1 MYNIV
6 IKKNDRFYF
15 MLLAMCML
23 LGMLSPNMSA
33 QGMSNADITGK
44 VVDQYGN
51 PVSDVT
57 VTMKNSN
64 FKAVTGVDG
73 IFKFQLKKGDILC
86 LSHPGFIHKEIKVN
100 KLKNTE
106 RVFKVTLDEHFIKDK
121 EVISGPYEGK
131 DKNHFLG
138 SASTIYTD
146 KLSSMMGTTIL
157 PALEGRLSG
166 LNITQYRGARVHQT
180 SANSTSDIVGNVPVF
195 GEGFYSD
202 NTEFNV
208 GSRGIAPVVV
218 IDGIQRELYSIDPE
232 AIESVSIQKDALS
245 SMFLGMRSSRGA
257 LVITTKEPIKQ
268 GFQLSF
274 TGRFGV
280 QSALKTPNPLS
291 AHQYAYLLNEALQN
305 DGKEPF
311 YTYDDFNKFRTQSNP
326 YTHPNVNWFDEIL
339 NKTSTTQSYNLNVT
353 GGNKFAQYFV
363 SVGYMG
369 ENGLFSNPTESDA
382 HDTNLSYSRYMISS
396 KVNIN
401 ITDDFTAKVTLLGRV
416 EDGNQPGAK
425 YSNLLNAIYTTPNNA
440 YPIKNPNGTWGGNVT
455 FDNNLMSQAINSGYI
470 MDTARDMVGGINL
483 KYDFNKLVKGL
494 SARLVGNV
502 SIQNR
507 SYTERSKR
515 APVHSYGFDKEGK
528 EIYTQYGSSNSQIN
542 RFYSVTSYQQMYG
555 QFAVDY
561 NRRFG
566 VHGVK
571 ATLMGDTRHTLANY
585 DLPQL
590 PSNIIAD
597 VAYDYAEKYFVQ
609 AALSESYYNR
619 YAPGKRWG
627 TFYAFG
633 LGWDI
638 SKEDFME
645 NADWLNQL
653 KLRGVFGKTGNGI
666 DNSGYYMYRQTFSHI
681 GTAGY
686 PLGTEMSAMGNVTM
700 ENTPL
705 ANPFLTW
712 EKAYKLNVGVDLAMF
727 NNRLKFT
734 ADYYNDK
741 YFDLLQNRGK
751 SIELIGQYYPMENIG
766 KVRRFGGDLSIT
778 YQDRVNDFSYYVS
791 ANWSCEQSKLLYM
804 DEQEV
809 PEEYLRQTGRP
820 AGAIY
825 GLVADGF
832 FTTREEIEKSPVIEG
847 FENIQPGDIKYKDL
861 NNDKVINEFDRT
873 VIGGDKP
880 YSYFGIDLGFKWRGL
895 DFSMFWQ
902 GAYNR
907 DLYLQDWTLLEGF
920 QANGRYYGQAYENM
934 LGRWT
939 PETAESATFPRLTA
953 GGNEYNRGNGWNSS
967 FWLRSGN
974 FIRLKDIS
982 LGYNLPD
989 SFCNNYL
996 GGLRLKIFVNGQ
1008 NLFTKSACDLVD
1020 PEVGFTSYPLQRCI
1034 STGINYNRQ
1043 IKKFPTEKQNVSLKH
1058 ILT

>member
-686 PLGTEMSAMGNVTM
+686 PLGTEMSAMGTVTM

-1034 STGINYNRQ
+1034 STGINIR
-1043 IKKFPTEKQNVSLKH
+1043 F
-1058 ILT
+1058 

>member
-33 QGMSNADITGK
+33 QGKNNHADITGK

-51 PVSDVT
+51 PVPDVT

-64 FKAVTGVDG
+64 FKVVTGVDG

-100 KLKNTE
+100 KLKKTE
-106 RVFKVTLDEHFIKDK
+106 RVFRVTLDEHFIKDK
-121 EVISGPYEGK
+121 ELISGPYEGK

-166 LNITQYRGARVHQT
+166 LNITQYRGARIHQT

-339 NKTSTTQSYNLNVT
+339 NNTSTTQSYNLNVT

-483 KYDFNKLVKGL
+483 KYDFDKLVKGL

-515 APVHSYGFDKEGK
+515 APVYSYGLDKEGK
-528 EIYTQYGSSNSQIN
+528 EIYTQYGSSDSQIN
-542 RFYSVTSYQQMYG
+542 KFYSVTSYQQMYG

-566 VHGVK
+566 VHGIK
-571 ATLMGDTRHTLANY
+571 ATLMGDTRHTLVNY

-597 VAYDYAEKYFVQ
+597 VAYDYAEKYFLQ

-638 SKEDFME
+638 SNENFME
-645 NADWLNQL
+645 SADWLNQL
-653 KLRGVFGKTGNGI
+653 KIRGVFGKTGNGI

-778 YQDRVNDFSYYVS
+778 YQGRVNDLSYYVS

-832 FTTREEIEKSPVIEG
+832 FTTREEIEKSPVIDG

-920 QANGRYYGQAYENM
+920 QANGRYYGQAYENI

-1034 STGINYNRQ
+1034 STGINIR
-1043 IKKFPTEKQNVSLKH
+1043 F
-1058 ILT
+1058 

>member
-180 SANSTSDIVGNVPVF
+180 SANSTSDIVGNVSVF

-1034 STGINYNRQ
+1034 STGINIR
-1043 IKKFPTEKQNVSLKH
+1043 F
-1058 ILT
+1058 

>member
-33 QGMSNADITGK
+33 QGKNNHADITGK

-51 PVSDVT
+51 PVPDVT

-64 FKAVTGVDG
+64 FKVVTGVDG

-100 KLKNTE
+100 KLKKTE
-106 RVFKVTLDEHFIKDK
+106 RVFRVTLDEHFIKDK
-121 EVISGPYEGK
+121 ELISGPYEGK

-339 NKTSTTQSYNLNVT
+339 NNTSTTQSYNLNVT

-483 KYDFNKLVKGL
+483 KYDFDKLVKGL

-515 APVHSYGFDKEGK
+515 APVYSYGLDKEGK
-528 EIYTQYGSSNSQIN
+528 EIYTQYGSSDSQIN
-542 RFYSVTSYQQMYG
+542 KFYSVTSYQQMYG

-566 VHGVK
+566 VHGIK
-571 ATLMGDTRHTLANY
+571 ATLMGDTRHTLVNY

-597 VAYDYAEKYFVQ
+597 VAYDYAEKYFLQ

-638 SKEDFME
+638 SKENFME

-778 YQDRVNDFSYYVS
+778 YQGRVNDLSYYVS

-832 FTTREEIEKSPVIEG
+832 FTTREEIEKSPVIDG

-920 QANGRYYGQAYENM
+920 QANGRYYGQAYENI

-1034 STGINYNRQ
+1034 STGINIR
-1043 IKKFPTEKQNVSLKH
+1043 F
-1058 ILT
+1058 

>member
-339 NKTSTTQSYNLNVT
+339 NNTSTTQSYNLNVT

-528 EIYTQYGSSNSQIN
+528 EIYTQYGSSDSQIN
-542 RFYSVTSYQQMYG
+542 KFYSVTSYQQMYG

-566 VHGVK
+566 VHGIK

-597 VAYDYAEKYFVQ
+597 VAYDYAEKYFLQ

-1034 STGINYNRQ
+1034 STGINIR
-1043 IKKFPTEKQNVSLKH
+1043 F
-1058 ILT
+1058 

>member
-33 QGMSNADITGK
+33 QGKNNHADITGK

-64 FKAVTGVDG
+64 FKVVTGVDG

-100 KLKNTE
+100 KLKKTE
-106 RVFKVTLDEHFIKDK
+106 RVFRVTLDEHFIKDK
-121 EVISGPYEGK
+121 ELISGPYEGK
-131 DKNHFLG
+131 DKKHFLG

-166 LNITQYRGARVHQT
+166 LNITQYRGARIHQT

-339 NKTSTTQSYNLNVT
+339 NNTSTTQSYNLNVT

-483 KYDFNKLVKGL
+483 KYDFDKLVKGL

-515 APVHSYGFDKEGK
+515 APVYSYGLDKEGK
-528 EIYTQYGSSNSQIN
+528 EIYTQYGSSDSQIN
-542 RFYSVTSYQQMYG
+542 KFYSVTSYQQMYG

-566 VHGVK
+566 VHGIK
-571 ATLMGDTRHTLANY
+571 ATLMGDTRHTLVNY

-597 VAYDYAEKYFVQ
+597 VAYDYAEKYFLQ

-638 SKEDFME
+638 SKENFME

-778 YQDRVNDFSYYVS
+778 YQGRVNDLSYYVS

-832 FTTREEIEKSPVIEG
+832 FTTREEIEKSPVIDG

-974 FIRLKDIS
+974 FIRLKNIS

-1034 STGINYNRQ
+1034 STGINIR
-1043 IKKFPTEKQNVSLKH
+1043 F
-1058 ILT
+1058 

>member
-33 QGMSNADITGK
+33 QGKNNHADITGK

-64 FKAVTGVDG
+64 FKVVTGVDG

-100 KLKNTE
+100 KLKKTE
-106 RVFKVTLDEHFIKDK
+106 RVFRVTLDEHFIKDK
-121 EVISGPYEGK
+121 ELISGPYEGK

-166 LNITQYRGARVHQT
+166 LNITQYRGARIHQT

-339 NKTSTTQSYNLNVT
+339 NNTSTTQSYNLNVT

-483 KYDFNKLVKGL
+483 KYDFDKLVKGL

-515 APVHSYGFDKEGK
+515 APVYSYGLDKEGK
-528 EIYTQYGSSNSQIN
+528 EIYTQYGSSDSQIN
-542 RFYSVTSYQQMYG
+542 KFYSVTSYQQMYG

-566 VHGVK
+566 VHGIK
-571 ATLMGDTRHTLANY
+571 ATLMGDTRHTLVNY

-597 VAYDYAEKYFVQ
+597 VAYDYAEKYFLQ

-638 SKEDFME
+638 SKENFME

-778 YQDRVNDFSYYVS
+778 YQDRINDFNYYVS
-791 ANWSCEQSKLLYM
+791 ANWSMEQNKRLFM
-804 DEQEV
+804 DEQYV
-809 PEEYLRQTGRP
+809 PYDYLKMTGQP
-820 AGAIY
+820 TGTIY
-825 GLVADGF
+825 GLVATGFLTAKDIADGY
-832 FTTREEIEKSPVIEG
+832 PVMNG
-847 FENIQPGDIKYKDL
+847 FNNIQAGDVKYKDM
-861 NNDKVINEFDRT
+861 NGDGEINEFDRT

-880 YSYFGIDLGFKWRGL
+880 TCYFGIDLGFEWKGL
-895 DFSMFWQ
+895 EVTALIQ

-907 DLYLQDWTLLEGF
+907 DLYNSDRTLLEGF
-920 QANGRYYGQAYENM
+920 QVIGQSYGQAYTN
-934 LGRWT
+934 LLNRWT
-939 PETAESATFPRLTA
+939 PETAETATYPRLTA
-953 GGNEYNRGNGWNSS
+953 GGNMYNYGNNWNSS
-967 FWLRSGN
+967 LFVQNGN
-974 FIRLKDIS
+974 YIRLK
-982 LGYNLPD
+982 NA
-989 SFCNNYL
+989 
-996 GGLRLKIFVNGQ
+996 
-1008 NLFTKSACDLVD
+1008 T
-1020 PEVGFTSYPLQRCI
+1020 
-1034 STGINYNRQ
+1034 
-1043 IKKFPTEKQNVSLKH
+1043 VSD
-1058 ILT
+1058 

>member
-33 QGMSNADITGK
+33 QGKNNHADITGK

-64 FKAVTGVDG
+64 FKVVTGVDG

-100 KLKNTE
+100 KLKKTE
-106 RVFKVTLDEHFIKDK
+106 RVFRVTLDEHFIKDK
-121 EVISGPYEGK
+121 ELISGPYEGK

-166 LNITQYRGARVHQT
+166 LNITQYRGARIHQT

-339 NKTSTTQSYNLNVT
+339 NNTSTTQSYNLNVT

-483 KYDFNKLVKGL
+483 KYDFDKLVKGL

-515 APVHSYGFDKEGK
+515 APVYSYGLDKEGK
-528 EIYTQYGSSNSQIN
+528 EIYTQYGSSDSQIN
-542 RFYSVTSYQQMYG
+542 KFYSVTSYQQMYG

-566 VHGVK
+566 VHGIK
-571 ATLMGDTRHTLANY
+571 ATLMGDTRHTLVNY

-597 VAYDYAEKYFVQ
+597 VAYDYAEKYFLQ

-638 SKEDFME
+638 SKENFME

-666 DNSGYYMYRQTFSHI
+666 DNSGYYMYRQTLSQI

-778 YQDRVNDFSYYVS
+778 YQGRVNDLSYYVS

-832 FTTREEIEKSPVIEG
+832 FTTREEIEKSPVIDG

-920 QANGRYYGQAYENM
+920 QANGRYYGQAYENI

-982 LGYNLPD
+982 LGYNLPV

-1034 STGINYNRQ
+1034 STGINIR
-1043 IKKFPTEKQNVSLKH
+1043 F
-1058 ILT
+1058 

>member
-619 YAPGKRWG
+619 YALGKRWG

-1034 STGINYNRQ
+1034 STGINIR
-1043 IKKFPTEKQNVSLKH
+1043 F
-1058 ILT
+1058 

>member
-638 SKEDFME
+638 SKDDFME

-1034 STGINYNRQ
+1034 STGINIR
-1043 IKKFPTEKQNVSLKH
+1043 F
-1058 ILT
+1058 

>member
-494 SARLVGNV
+494 SARLVGDV

-1034 STGINYNRQ
+1034 STGINIR
-1043 IKKFPTEKQNVSLKH
+1043 F
-1058 ILT
+1058 

>member
-974 FIRLKDIS
+974 FIRLKDIC

-1034 STGINYNRQ
+1034 STGINIR
-1043 IKKFPTEKQNVSLKH
+1043 F
-1058 ILT
+1058 

>member
-847 FENIQPGDIKYKDL
+847 FENIQLGDIKYKDL

-1034 STGINYNRQ
+1034 STGINIR
-1043 IKKFPTEKQNVSLKH
+1043 F
-1058 ILT
+1058 

>member
-100 KLKNTE
+100 KLKKTE
-106 RVFKVTLDEHFIKDK
+106 RVFRVTLDEHFIKDK
-121 EVISGPYEGK
+121 ELISGPYEGK

-166 LNITQYRGARVHQT
+166 LNITQYRGARIHQT

-528 EIYTQYGSSNSQIN
+528 EIYTQYGSSDSQIN
-542 RFYSVTSYQQMYG
+542 KFYSVTSYQQMYG

-832 FTTREEIEKSPVIEG
+832 FTTREEIEKSPVIDG

-1034 STGINYNRQ
+1034 STGINIR
-1043 IKKFPTEKQNVSLKH
+1043 F
-1058 ILT
+1058 

>member
-1008 NLFTKSACDLVD
+1008 NLFTRSACDLVD

-1034 STGINYNRQ
+1034 STGINIR
-1043 IKKFPTEKQNVSLKH
+1043 F
-1058 ILT
+1058 

>member
-1 MYNIV
+1 MYNMA

-15 MLLAMCML
+15 MLLAVCML
-23 LGMLSPNMSA
+23 LGMLSPNVSA
-33 QGMSNADITGK
+33 QKTSKYADITGK

-57 VTMKNSN
+57 VTMKNSD
-64 FKAVTGVDG
+64 FKVMTGVDG
-73 IFKFQLKKGDILC
+73 VFKFQLKKGDVLR
-86 LSHPGFIHKEIKVN
+86 LSHPGFTYKEIKVN

-106 RVFKVTLDEHFIKDK
+106 RIFKVTLDEHFIKDK
-121 EVISGPYEGK
+121 EVINGPYEEK
-131 DKNHFLG
+131 DKNSFLG
-138 SASTIYTD
+138 SASTVYTD

-180 SANSTSDIVGNVPVF
+180 SANSTSDIIGNVPVF

-218 IDGIQRELYSIDPE
+218 IDGIQRELYSIDPD

-291 AHQYAYLLNEALQN
+291 AYQYAYLLNEALQN
-305 DGKEPF
+305 DGKDPF
-311 YTYDDFNKFRTQSNP
+311 YTYDDFDKFRTQSSP

-363 SVGYMG
+363 SIGYMD

-416 EDGNQPGAK
+416 EDGNQPGVN
-425 YSNLLNAIYTTPNNA
+425 YSNLLNTIYTTPNNA

-483 KYDFNKLVKGL
+483 KYNFDKLVKGL

-515 APVHSYGFDKEGK
+515 APVYSYGFDKEGK
-528 EIYTQYGSSNSQIN
+528 ETYTQYGSSNSQIN
-542 RFYSVTSYQQMYG
+542 KFYSVTSYQQMYG

-571 ATLMGDTRHTLANY
+571 ATLMGDTRHTLVNY

-590 PSNIIAD
+590 PSNIITD

-638 SKEDFME
+638 SKENFME
-645 NADWLNQL
+645 NVDWLNNL
-653 KLRGVFGKTGNGI
+653 KIRGVFGKTGNGI
-666 DNSGYYMYRQTFSHI
+666 DNSGYYMYQQTFSHI

-712 EKAYKLNVGVDLAMF
+712 EKAYKVNVGVDLAMF

-751 SIELIGQYYPMENIG
+751 SIELIGQSYPMENIG

-778 YQDRVNDFSYYVS
+778 YQDRVNDFNYYVS

-832 FTTREEIEKSPVIEG
+832 FTTREEINTSPVIEG

-861 NNDKVINEFDRT
+861 NGDKVINEFDRT

-880 YSYFGIDLGFKWRGL
+880 YSYFGIDLGFEWRGL
-895 DFSMFWQ
+895 EFSMFWQ

-920 QANGRYYGQAYENM
+920 QTNGRYYGQAYENM

-939 PETAESATFPRLTA
+939 PESAETATFPRLTA

-974 FIRLKDIS
+974 FIRLKNIS
-982 LGYNLPD
+982 LGYSLPD

-1034 STGINYNRQ
+1034 STGINIR
-1043 IKKFPTEKQNVSLKH
+1043 F
-1058 ILT
+1058 

>member
-590 PSNIIAD
+590 PSNIIVD

-1034 STGINYNRQ
+1034 STGINIR
-1043 IKKFPTEKQNVSLKH
+1043 F
-1058 ILT
+1058 

>member
-619 YAPGKRWG
+619 YAPGRRWG

-1034 STGINYNRQ
+1034 STGINIR
-1043 IKKFPTEKQNVSLKH
+1043 F
-1058 ILT
+1058 

>member
-396 KVNIN
+396 KVYIN

-1034 STGINYNRQ
+1034 STGINIR
-1043 IKKFPTEKQNVSLKH
+1043 F
-1058 ILT
+1058 

>member
-195 GEGFYSD
+195 GEGVYSD

-280 QSALKTPNPLS
+280 QSALKTHNPLS

-1034 STGINYNRQ
+1034 STGINIR
-1043 IKKFPTEKQNVSLKH
+1043 F
-1058 ILT
+1058 

>member
-766 KVRRFGGDLSIT
+766 KVRCFGGDLSIT

-1034 STGINYNRQ
+1034 STGINIR
-1043 IKKFPTEKQNVSLKH
+1043 F
-1058 ILT
+1058 

>member
-33 QGMSNADITGK
+33 QGKNNHADITGK

-64 FKAVTGVDG
+64 FKVVTGVDG

-100 KLKNTE
+100 KLKKTE
-106 RVFKVTLDEHFIKDK
+106 RVFRVTLDEHFIKDK
-121 EVISGPYEGK
+121 ELISGPYEGK
-131 DKNHFLG
+131 DKKHFLG

-166 LNITQYRGARVHQT
+166 LNITQYRGARIHQT

-339 NKTSTTQSYNLNVT
+339 NNTSTTQSYNLNVT

-483 KYDFNKLVKGL
+483 KYDFDKLVKGL

-515 APVHSYGFDKEGK
+515 APVYSYGLDKEGK
-528 EIYTQYGSSNSQIN
+528 EIYTQYGSSDSQIN
-542 RFYSVTSYQQMYG
+542 KFYSVTSYQQMYG

-566 VHGVK
+566 VHGIK
-571 ATLMGDTRHTLANY
+571 ATLMGDTRHTLVNY

-597 VAYDYAEKYFVQ
+597 VAYDYAEKYFLQ

-638 SKEDFME
+638 SKENFME
-645 NADWLNQL
+645 NANWLNQL

-778 YQDRVNDFSYYVS
+778 YQGRVNDLSYYVS

-832 FTTREEIEKSPVIEG
+832 FTTREEIEKSPVIDG

-974 FIRLKDIS
+974 FIRLKNIS

-1034 STGINYNRQ
+1034 STGINIR
-1043 IKKFPTEKQNVSLKH
+1043 F
-1058 ILT
+1058 